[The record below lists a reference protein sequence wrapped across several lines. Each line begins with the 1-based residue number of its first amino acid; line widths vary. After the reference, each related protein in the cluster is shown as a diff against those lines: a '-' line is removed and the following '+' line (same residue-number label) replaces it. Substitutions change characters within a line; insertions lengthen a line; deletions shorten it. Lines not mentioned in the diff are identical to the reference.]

1 MSASNLKW
9 LFTVCSVVTASV
21 IYGLLAISLI
31 ADNFNPAIIGPLLGF
46 TFGAGL
52 VIFTVWRA
60 PVEILDT
67 YTSRAMPTNRQEFLL
82 WLWWF
87 FALCSASFMLWIAG
101 GAAVVGALVG
111 IFALLGLDPATGG
124 PVLAVT
130 AFVWFGG
137 AVWISA
143 RGLPIAVQGD

>member
-1 MSASNLKW
+1 VSASNLKW

-87 FALCSASFMLWIAG
+87 FALCSASFMLWIAR
-101 GAAVVGALVG
+101 GAAVVGA
-111 IFALLGLDPATGG
+111 
-124 PVLAVT
+124 
-130 AFVWFGG
+130 
-137 AVWISA
+137 
-143 RGLPIAVQGD
+143 